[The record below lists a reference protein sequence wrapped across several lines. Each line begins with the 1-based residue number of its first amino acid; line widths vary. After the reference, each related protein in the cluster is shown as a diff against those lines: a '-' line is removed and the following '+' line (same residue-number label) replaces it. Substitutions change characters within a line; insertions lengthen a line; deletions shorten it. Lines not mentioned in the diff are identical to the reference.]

1 MKIIFPEPIGMDTS
15 SLEKLQQ
22 ELHSAGHTME
32 FFKNKPSN
40 DIELLN
46 RIKNAE
52 IICLSNIPLRREVLS
67 NCKEL
72 KFLNIAFTGT
82 DHIDLNYCKEN
93 NIKVSNAAGYSTEAV
108 AELCVGASISLYRNF
123 LKNHE
128 LTKSLEGVSKSP
140 IGFELNAKTVGIVG
154 TGKIG
159 KRTAEIF
166 KAFNCKL
173 LGYNRT
179 EKYPEIF
186 KYVDLETLFR
196 NSDIISIHLPLTN
209 ETKGLIN
216 ASLLSKMKKKSILIN
231 TARGNIIDYQYLVEM
246 LNSEKISGAA
256 IDVYEYEPPL
266 QSDHPLLSAKNILLL
281 PHIGYYTQEAMNKR
295 FDIVK
300 NNLFC
305 YLNGKTINSIV

>member
-1 MKIIFPEPIGMDTS
+1 MKIIFPEPIGVAASD
-15 SLEKLQQ
+15 LEKLQQ
-22 ELHSAGHTME
+22 DLQTAGHSME
-32 FFKNKPSN
+32 FFKDKPSN

-52 IICLSNIPLRREVLS
+52 IVCLSNIPLKKEVLS
-67 NCKEL
+67 FCKEL

-82 DHIDLNYCKEN
+82 DHIDLIYCKEN

-108 AELCVGASISLYRNF
+108 AELCIGAAISLYRNF
-123 LKNHE
+123 FKNHE
-128 LTKSLEGVSKSP
+128 LTKNLEGVNKSP
-140 IGFELNAKTVGIVG
+140 IGFELNGKIVGIVG

-166 KAFNCKL
+166 KAFNCKI

-186 KYVDLETLFR
+186 EYLDLETLFK
-196 NSDIISIHLPLTN
+196 NSDIISIHLPLN
-209 ETKGLIN
+209 DATKELIN
-216 ASLLSKMKKKSILIN
+216 ADVLSKMKKSAILIN
-231 TARGNIIDYQYLVEM
+231 AARGNLIDYHYLAEM
-246 LNSEKISGAA
+246 LKAEKISGAA

-266 QSDHPLLSAKNILLL
+266 QADHPLLSAKNVLLL

-295 FDIVK
+295 FEIVK
-300 NNLFC
+300 NNLFS
-305 YLNGKTINSIV
+305 YLRGEIINSIV